1 MYNKKAGKSGPVAP
15 KCKRAENLHRID
27 RHLPKISLNPKF
39 LGYSK
44 SPESS
49 EGARPED
56 VVACCVRVAT
66 HLDTARI
73 WMKHGFGCSKYLGW
87 SVTVP

>member
-1 MYNKKAGKSGPVAP
+1 MAP
-15 KCKRAENLHRID
+15 KCTRAEKLHRID
-27 RHLPKISLNPKF
+27 RHLPKISLNPTF
-39 LGYSK
+39 FGYSK

-49 EGARPED
+49 EYARPEA

-73 WMKHGFGCSKYLGW
+73 WMKHGFGWIQDLDETRIWKYLGW
-87 SVTVP
+87 SVTIP